1 MFKNYLILAHHSP
14 RQLKRLVQRLN
25 DVHSY
30 FYIHIDLK
38 SDINQFEFALSSEN
52 IHFIRQRVNAIW
64 GNYSIVQATLNGLN
78 QILTDNRKGFV
89 ILLSGQDYP
98 LAGNKEIKEYLQ
110 INKSY
115 NFIDIKTVEEAWP
128 SEFLNKTK
136 KYYINLTPKRGNGFF
151 ISYFRDISFISFLRT
166 SFRLIK
172 NCIIQKNFIFFLLLF
187 KSFKQRISP
196 VHSQF
201 GGSQWWALNYETVV
215 KIMDYLNRH
224 SNYIEYY
231 KFTYIP
237 DEIFFHTVIKI
248 LQEKDK
254 SILIKPSLMH
264 VNWQRLDYNFPLVFG
279 INDTNELIH
288 AKQKEK
294 FFARKFEET
303 YDSGIMDFL
312 DIYID

>member
-1 MFKNYLILAHHSP
+1 
-14 RQLKRLVQRLN
+14 
-25 DVHSY
+25 
-30 FYIHIDLK
+30 
-38 SDINQFEFALSSEN
+38 
-52 IHFIRQRVNAIW
+52 
-64 GNYSIVQATLNGLN
+64 
-78 QILTDNRKGFV
+78 
-89 ILLSGQDYP
+89 
-98 LAGNKEIKEYLQ
+98 
-110 INKSY
+110 
-115 NFIDIKTVEEAWP
+115 
-128 SEFLNKTK
+128 
-136 KYYINLTPKRGNGFF
+136 
-151 ISYFRDISFISFLRT
+151 
-166 SFRLIK
+166 
-172 NCIIQKNFIFFLLLF
+172 
-187 KSFKQRISP
+187 
-196 VHSQF
+196 
-201 GGSQWWALNYETVV
+201 
-215 KIMDYLNRH
+215 MDYLNRH